1 MSSNPE
7 SDSTEETIQPSDTTK
22 AAPSAETQSEP
33 QNSKTEGSEFGT
45 HGMPT
50 DPTPNEHYS
59 VSGVTAGKP
68 TPETDL
74 AHAEAV
80 RKAVTTPPE
89 KPTPDTGNG
98 LQAAADNETEQGFRG
113 IGVDPTDNKAYTV
126 AGVTSGM
133 PTPETDAEAAKT
145 ARDSTGTGLSP
156 LESAARD
163 REVTTKG

>member
-33 QNSKTEGSEFGT
+33 QSSKPAENESSLHGT
-45 HGMPT
+45 QT
-50 DPTPNEHYS
+50 DPTPNSHYS
-59 VSGVTAGKP
+59 VAGVTAGKP

-89 KPTPDTGNG
+89 KPTPDAGNG
-98 LQAAADNETEQGFRG
+98 LQAAADKEMEQGFRG

-133 PTPETDAEAAKT
+133 PTPETDAGAAK
-145 ARDSTGTGLSP
+145 AVRDSTGTGLSP